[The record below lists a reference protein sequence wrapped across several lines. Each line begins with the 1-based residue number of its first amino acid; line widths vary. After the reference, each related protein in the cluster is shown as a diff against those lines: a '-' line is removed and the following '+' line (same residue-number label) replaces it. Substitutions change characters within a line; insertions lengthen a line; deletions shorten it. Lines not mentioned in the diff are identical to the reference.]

1 MSNPV
6 PFVVPGIFS
15 QSSRRRSCRAAVGRW
30 SAACVSP
37 MKLHTVSSLCI
48 ILLPTR
54 RVPAKSGPCQFA
66 SCVAGVFGP
75 VAKCPGPRHVELW
88 VVRCLRD
95 PKRCS
100 VPCNARCTV
109 DSLPACL
116 PSRAQA
122 LFVPQALAPP
132 SRAFCV
138 APRLSDSHPSPI
150 LASFRPL
157 GLWRVHILTA
167 LRRSP
172 HFSSPQT
179 IIFLLTRCSCPP
191 HNSLLPGHGT
201 SHH

>member
-1 MSNPV
+1 
-6 PFVVPGIFS
+6 
-15 QSSRRRSCRAAVGRW
+15 
-30 SAACVSP
+30 
-37 MKLHTVSSLCI
+37 MKLHPVSSLCI

-54 RVPAKSGPCQFA
+54 CVPAKSGPCQFA

-75 VAKCPGPRHVELW
+75 VGKMPWPTSRRTLGRAL
-88 VVRCLRD
+88 
-95 PKRCS
+95 KRCS
-100 VPCNARCTV
+100 VPCNARYTV

-116 PSRAQA
+116 HSRAQA

-138 APRLSDSHPSPI
+138 APRLSDSHPSSI

-172 HFSSPQT
+172 HLSSPQS